1 MMTNLLEVDDLTK
14 RYQQFSL
21 ENLHF
26 NLPEGYILGM
36 IGPNGAGKTTTL
48 KMILDM
54 VTPTNGQISLN
65 GQTTRQLRL
74 ADRNQV
80 GIVLDNTV
88 FPDAWKADKI
98 NQNLAMV
105 FQNWHS
111 EHFFKLLDDF
121 DVDRGTKYKAL
132 SRGSQVKL
140 NLAAAVAHDPK
151 ILILDEP
158 ASGLD
163 PIARDQLMA
172 LLQDF
177 ISDGHHSVLLSS
189 HITDDL
195 AKIAD
200 YLVYLIH
207 GQQLFFGETQTLID
221 RYAVVKGGLDQLT
234 DVIKYDGIGLKTYQ
248 TGFSVL
254 IDRDKLTNLSDDLVI
269 EPVNL
274 DELMI
279 YFGKRVQSNDSR
291 D

>member
-1 MMTNLLEVDDLTK
+1 MTNNLLEVTGLTK
-14 RYQQFSL
+14 RYQHFFL
-21 ENLHF
+21 EDLHF

-48 KMILDM
+48 RMILDM
-54 VTPTNGQISLN
+54 AAPDEGQISLN
-65 GQTTRQLRL
+65 GQTTRHDRM

-80 GIVLDNTV
+80 GVVLDNVV
-88 FPDAWKADKI
+88 FPDAWTAEKI
-98 NQNLAMV
+98 NHHLAMV
-105 FQNWHS
+105 YDRWSATRFFQ
-111 EHFFKLLDDF
+111 LLADF
-121 DVDRGTKYKAL
+121 DVNQKTKYKAL

-151 ILILDEP
+151 LLILDEP

-177 ISDGHHSVLLSS
+177 IADGHHSVLLSS

-221 RYAVVKGGLDQLT
+221 QYVVVKGGLDQLT
-234 DVIKYDGIGLKTYQ
+234 EAIKRDGIGLKMYQ

-254 IDRDKLTNLSDDLVI
+254 LAREKLADAPKDLVI
-269 EPVNL
+269 ESVTL
-274 DELMI
+274 DELMV
-279 YFGKRVQSNDSR
+279 YFGKRVTKK
-291 D
+291 

>member
-1 MMTNLLEVDDLTK
+1 M
-14 RYQQFSL
+14 
-21 ENLHF
+21 
-26 NLPEGYILGM
+26 
-36 IGPNGAGKTTTL
+36 
-48 KMILDM
+48 
-54 VTPTNGQISLN
+54 
-65 GQTTRQLRL
+65 
-74 ADRNQV
+74 
-80 GIVLDNTV
+80 
-88 FPDAWKADKI
+88 
-98 NQNLAMV
+98 
-105 FQNWHS
+105 
-111 EHFFKLLDDF
+111 
-121 DVDRGTKYKAL
+121 
-132 SRGSQVKL
+132 
-140 NLAAAVAHDPK
+140 AAAVAHDPK

-234 DVIKYDGIGLKTYQ
+234 DVIKHDGIGLKTYQ

-279 YFGKRVQSNDSR
+279 YFGKQVQSNDSR